1 MTPREILTAAGLE
14 NEFWGLRIL
23 AADKRG
29 YATKKDKELAEEWP
43 TCACG
48 RLDLRIPRDEDGA
61 PCNSMLRYWG
71 GDFADCFTF
80 RFDMTRAVE
89 LLVKINRREAK
100 VLAEMEEKR

>member
-14 NEFWGLRIL
+14 REFWGKQIL

-29 YATKKDKELAEEWP
+29 YATKKDKELAEDWP

-48 RLDLRIPRDEDGA
+48 KLDKRLPRDADGA
-61 PCNSMLRYWG
+61 PCDSMLRYWG

-80 RFDMTRAVE
+80 RFDMTRAAE
-89 LLVKINRREAK
+89 LLVQINRKEAK
-100 VLAEMEEKR
+100 VLAGMGEKG